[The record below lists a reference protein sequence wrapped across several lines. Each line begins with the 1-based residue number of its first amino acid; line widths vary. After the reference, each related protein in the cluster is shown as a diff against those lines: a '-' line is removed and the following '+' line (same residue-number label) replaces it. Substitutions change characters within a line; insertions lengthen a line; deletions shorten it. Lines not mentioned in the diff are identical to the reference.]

1 MGQLLVVMES
11 RTLVHRQEPRD
22 TAGVMTRE
30 NVTTVRLAVAA
41 LNDRDVDAYLACC
54 VEDVELQT
62 PLSPV
67 EGAYR
72 GTTGIRRFFSD
83 IASTGSDFRV
93 EIERIQALGSD
104 RVLTLMRITA
114 SGRESGVDMGAE
126 TANVYDLIE
135 GKIKTIA
142 IYLNREDG
150 RRAAGL
156 AD

>member
-1 MGQLLVVMES
+1 
-11 RTLVHRQEPRD
+11 
-22 TAGVMTRE
+22 MTRE
-30 NVTTVRLAVAA
+30 NVTTVRLAIAA
-41 LNDRDVDAYLACC
+41 LNERDVDAYLACC

>member
-1 MGQLLVVMES
+1 
-11 RTLVHRQEPRD
+11 
-22 TAGVMTRE
+22 MTRE
-30 NVTTVRLAVAA
+30 NVTTVQLAVAA

-72 GTTGIRRFFSD
+72 GATGIRRFFSD
-83 IASTGSDFRV
+83 IASTGPDFRV
-93 EIERIQALGSD
+93 EIERIEALGSD
-104 RVLTLMRITA
+104 RVLTLMRITG

-126 TANVYDLIE
+126 TANVYDLID

-142 IYLNREDG
+142 IYRNRDEG

-156 AD
+156 GV